1 MRTKLTLWYVGVLA
15 LVLLVFSAG
24 VYALTA
30 RKLNAR
36 LDAGLRTTVEGTAR
50 LFIHEKEEGDTDEHA
65 AASAFRKYYYPRQAA
80 AFFDQAG
87 HLLKEQPLG
96 TLQATLPAGA
106 LERAGLQ
113 FYLQAEAQTDDGLRV
128 AVQRLSTGPSN
139 AVFLVVS
146 QPYSDVF
153 DELELLG
160 GILAAATPLALLLV
174 AAGGWFLARRA
185 LAPVVAMSAQARQ
198 ISGTNLTE
206 RLPVANPRDELG
218 QLAATFNEMLARLQ
232 DAFERQ
238 REFMADA
245 SHELRTPLSVMHMA
259 AQVTLGQPHRHESE
273 YRDALRLIDGHTTRL
288 SRIVADMFTL
298 ARADAGRRPLHPT
311 DFYLDELVSETV
323 QAARLLAAAKNIRVE
338 WAEPGETR
346 FRGDED
352 LLRQLLLNLLDNAI
366 KFTPAEG
373 CVNVSLHRSA
383 KSCEIT
389 VTDSGAGIAP
399 EAQPRIFERF
409 FRVDKARAR
418 GENGAGSGAGLGLSI
433 ALWIAEAHDGKL
445 ELQHSDSKGST
456 FTVVLPCGQIAVPT
470 GDRLSYASLA

>member
-1 MRTKLTLWYVGVLA
+1 MPAIFDSVRAKLTMWYVGVLA

-50 LFIHEKEEGDTDEHA
+50 LFLHEKEEGEADEYA
-65 AASAFRKYYYPRQAA
+65 AASAFRKYYYPRQAVA
-80 AFFDQAG
+80 VFDQAG
-87 HLLKEQPLG
+87 QLVKEQPLG
-96 TLQATLPAGA
+96 SIHATLPVA
-106 LERAGLQ
+106 LAALDRDGLQ
-113 FYLQAEAQTDDGLRV
+113 FYWRAEAQTDDGLRV
-128 AVQRLSTGPSN
+128 AVQRLRATPSG

-153 DELELLG
+153 DDLELLG
-160 GILAAATPLALLLV
+160 GILATAAPLALLLV

-185 LAPVVAMSAQARQ
+185 LAPVVAMSERARQ
-198 ISGTNLTE
+198 ISGQNLAE

-232 DAFERQ
+232 TAFERQ

-245 SHELRTPLSVMHMA
+245 SHELRTPLSVMHTA
-259 AQVTLGQPHRHESE
+259 AQVILEKPQRDEAE
-273 YRDALRLIDGHTTRL
+273 YREALRLIDGHSERL
-288 SRIVADMFTL
+288 ARIVADMFTL

-311 DFYLDELVSETV
+311 EFYLDELVGETV
-323 QAARLLAAAKNIRVE
+323 QAARLLAARKNIRVE

-366 KFTPAEG
+366 KFTPAAG
-373 CVNVSLHRSA
+373 CVRVSLKRRA
-383 KSCEIT
+383 DACEIA
-389 VTDSGAGIAP
+389 VSDSGAGIAP

-409 FRVDKARAR
+409 FRADKARAR
-418 GENGAGSGAGLGLSI
+418 ADDGAGSGAGLGLSI
-433 ALWIAEAHDGKL
+433 ARWIAVA
-445 ELQHSDSKGST
+445 
-456 FTVVLPCGQIAVPT
+456 
-470 GDRLSYASLA
+470 LAG